1 MGRQELQRGDGRA
14 EGDGRWLNRISR
26 CSTSLKRAPLG
37 WGLFLMM
44 VMLPCEQVQ
53 DGRDFRMYVA
63 VRGMLMRS
71 PLGEALGS
79 DGIFNSLDMA
89 VRHYQEKSAAQTV

>member
-1 MGRQELQRGDGRA
+1 
-14 EGDGRWLNRISR
+14 
-26 CSTSLKRAPLG
+26 
-37 WGLFLMM
+37 
-44 VMLPCEQVQ
+44 
-53 DGRDFRMYVA
+53 MYVA